1 MNYERWLH
9 ISLMGLASLAL
20 GFALLVYFV
29 YAANLIQFPFDYDQG
44 EGFELVDTILFS
56 HFDTP
61 YRDTEIWPY
70 YASNYP
76 PLFHVVLAPLVW
88 LFGEAYWYGR
98 LAGFLGTLVTA
109 SAIGYAVW
117 QAGQRRWIAVLAGL
131 AFLSSNTVYHIGP
144 LLRQHMTMVMLETL
158 AVVLLANSFPARR
171 RSHTALGFGLL
182 IAAGYTKQ
190 LAAIT
195 AIAALV
201 WALLRNP
208 RRALLWGLGF
218 ALAGILIFLMID
230 WSTGGQWWRQAI
242 LANVNQID
250 PIQIFGLAVLHFQ
263 LHGFLLVPALLLT
276 ISQLYGGRLSLYAVW
291 FIVALGLGGI
301 GAGTWGGGDSY
312 YATSIAA
319 MCILSGIFFAKL
331 VNGEWRGTGRYAD
344 WLRTIIAPQQ
354 LAQFALV
361 FVPIL
366 YLGYA
371 RATFKMPTQEPGFA
385 EIAQVLS
392 IQPNVLGRHYDSA
405 SYEVRGYANIGH
417 LTTAEDLEAGWQIVE
432 EIRRSSDPVLSEEAG
447 FNLVARREVITNP
460 TQLLNLDLKGLFDG
474 ADLIQRIEA
483 QKFGLVILR
492 AQFYPQTVLQA
503 IMQAY
508 ELSTTIRMNGFDYML
523 LRPRTAD

>member
-1 MNYERWLH
+1 MKLERWLH
-9 ISLMGLASLAL
+9 VSLMSLASLAL

-56 HFDTP
+56 QFDTP

-76 PLFHVVLAPLVW
+76 PLFHLVLAPLVW
-88 LFGEAYWYGR
+88 LFGEVYWYGR

-109 SAIGYAVW
+109 SVIGYAVW
-117 QAGQRRWIAVLAGL
+117 QVGQRRWIAILAGL

-158 AVVLLANSFPARR
+158 AVVLLASSFPARR
-171 RSHTALGFGLL
+171 RSHTALGFGLM

-195 AIAALV
+195 AVAVLL

-208 RRALLWGLGF
+208 RRALLWGMGF
-218 ALAGILIFLMID
+218 AVTGILVFLGID

-263 LHGFLLVPALLLT
+263 LHGFLLIPAALLV
-276 ISQLYGGRLSLYAVW
+276 IGELYGGRLSLYAVW

-319 MCILSGIFFAKL
+319 MCILSGILFARL
-331 VNGEWRGTGRYAD
+331 VNGEWQGAGRYAV
-344 WLRTIIAPQQ
+344 WLNAIITPQRF
-354 LAQFALV
+354 AQIALV
-361 FVPIL
+361 LVPIL

-385 EIAQVLS
+385 QIAQVLG
-392 IQPNVLGRHYDSA
+392 IQANVLGRHYDSA

-417 LTTAEDLEAGWQIVE
+417 LTTADDLAAGWLIVE
-432 EIRRSSDPVLSEEAG
+432 EIRRTSDPVLSEEAG
-447 FNLVARREVITNP
+447 FNLVAGREVITNP

-474 ADLIQRIEA
+474 SDLIQRIAA
-483 QKFGLVILR
+483 QEFGLVILR

-508 ELSTTIRMNGFDYML
+508 TPDNTIRMNGFDYML
-523 LRPRTAD
+523 LRPRAAD